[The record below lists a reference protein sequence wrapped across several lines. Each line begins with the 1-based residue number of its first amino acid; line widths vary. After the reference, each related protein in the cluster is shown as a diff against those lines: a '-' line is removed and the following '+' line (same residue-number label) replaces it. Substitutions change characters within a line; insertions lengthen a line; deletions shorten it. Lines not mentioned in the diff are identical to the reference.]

1 MIEIEDAKFMET
13 IGRTV
18 RDFRQAKGL
27 TQEQLG
33 DIVGL
38 SQSAIAKIERGKVSI
53 SVARLR
59 VVALLC
65 RMKVSD
71 LLRKAE
77 AEEVFWQD
85 KDPSEADLVG

>member
-1 MIEIEDAKFMET
+1 MIEIEDAKFMQT

-38 SQSAIAKIERGKVSI
+38 SQSAIAKIEKGKVSI

-59 VVALLC
+59 VVAMLC

-77 AEEVFWQD
+77 AEEVFW
-85 KDPSEADLVG
+85 KAGDPSEADLAG